1 MQRMTVTLMNMYDTD
16 TTLLDEMALPTQV
29 NRDDFL
35 GRLMIDVGESEVCI
49 TNPRIMKI
57 AIGVWSRGKL
67 PMWNKLA
74 AILDYDY
81 HPIWNVDGETV
92 HTGSNS
98 NDRTYGRE
106 RGQTIET
113 EEDSTTTGYISADNS
128 ENWSNDT
135 KTDYDMDRS
144 EELEE
149 TISDTEK
156 QKGSDTWT
164 DKRTGNIGVTTTQQ
178 MMREEKDFWE
188 NYDIVGYII
197 NQFAHEFLLLV
208 Y

>member
-29 NRDDFL
+29 NKDDFL

-144 EELEE
+144 EELGE

-178 MMREEKDFWE
+178 MMREEKEFWE